1 MQSKHPNRFFGLNP
15 VGVPGNGRK
24 DAEWNHELP
33 KTWRDAVEAAPSPSA
48 ATVEAIENNEEMT
61 GDADDA

>member
-24 DAEWNHELP
+24 DAEWNHDLP
-33 KTWRDAVEAAPSPSA
+33 KTWRDAVEAAPSPTA
-48 ATVEAIENNEEMT
+48 ATVEEIVDAEEMS